1 MNKKIAIT
9 VSIYVIIQILIG
21 IVIPE
26 QSVYLPEIMLAIN
39 LLLGSIWAFRI
50 FGWKRSVILIVLS
63 FVITIALENIS
74 TVTGFPYGVFR
85 HSLPGPWIG
94 NVPVA
99 VGFVYFPFVTLGWV
113 YGDLIVTHIR
123 ASDSTKRIVRILLA
137 MLVVGSV
144 EALYDPVGCL
154 VLNRWEYP
162 DGGGVFGVPLTNALG
177 WMLNTGLTIVL
188 YEAIIEKKSN
198 ADIKAERHHV
208 HILWLLAIQP
218 IPQLIGRFALANQT
232 LYDSTGKAWGLV
244 DLFDT
249 LGIFGLMM
257 MGMLVLFGSIAYLWI
272 GQSELTE

>member
-1 MNKKIAIT
+1 MHKKSAVLTALLLIIEIAIAIFAPEQC
-9 VSIYVIIQILIG
+9 VNLPEIILVVNLVIGGIWTYRVFGTKNAFILIG
-21 IVIPE
+21 
-26 QSVYLPEIMLAIN
+26 
-39 LLLGSIWAFRI
+39 
-50 FGWKRSVILIVLS
+50 LS
-63 FVITIALENIS
+63 FVITIILENVSIA
-74 TVTGFPYGVFR
+74 TGFPYGVFK

-94 NVPVA
+94 EVPVA

-154 VLNRWEYP
+154 VLHRWEYTN
-162 DGGGVFGVPLTNALG
+162 GGGVFGVPLTNALG

-188 YEAIIEKKSN
+188 YEAIIGKKSN
-198 ADIKAERHHV
+198 ADIKAERHHA

-218 IPQLIGRFALANQT
+218 IPQLIGRFALENQT